1 MDTLRRICVDFVLM
15 CSISQE
21 EAEAEAA
28 PHREIRKAEAEG
40 FVARQLAWETK
51 RAAKTAVKKEVQE
64 EAMLAKMRDRPEV
77 NENSLEIAHKIGWQ
91 PDRNS
96 FFQVTLHGHKRVESR
111 VFVNMQRRESLR
123 AILWLVGRLDG
134 CCAMVG

>member
-1 MDTLRRICVDFVLM
+1 M
-15 CSISQE
+15 SISQE

-96 FFQVTLHGHKRVESR
+96 FFQVPSRTQRIESR
-111 VFVNMQRRESLR
+111 VLVVNM
-123 AILWLVGRLDG
+123 
-134 CCAMVG
+134 

>member
-1 MDTLRRICVDFVLM
+1 M
-15 CSISQE
+15 SISQE

-96 FFQVTLHGHKRVESR
+96 FFQVTFHEHKRTVESIR
-111 VFVNMQRRESLR
+111 QHV
-123 AILWLVGRLDG
+123 A
-134 CCAMVG
+134 